1 METQTAQ
8 KEAGKRISS
17 LMNEVARTAIKSI
30 RILFLVMVIV
40 IFTISY
46 IAIRLYNENTKKEA
60 ILLNK
65 EIELLKKE
73 IEILQK

>member
-30 RILFLVMVIV
+30 RTLFLVMVIV

>member
-8 KEAGKRISS
+8 KQAGKRISP

-30 RILFLVMVIV
+30 RTLFLITVFVIV
-40 IFTISY
+40 IIIY
-46 IAIRLYNENTKKEA
+46 IAMQIYNENTKKEA

>member
-8 KEAGKRISS
+8 KQVGKRISP
-17 LMNEVARTAIKSI
+17 LNEVARTAIKSI
-30 RILFLVMVIV
+30 RTLFLITVFVIV
-40 IFTISY
+40 IIIY
-46 IAIRLYNENTKKEA
+46 IAMQIYNENTKKEA

>member
-8 KEAGKRISS
+8 KQAGKRISS

-30 RILFLVMVIV
+30 RTLFLVMVIV